1 MTDVTRRA
9 IVALLA
15 ADEPATEKARTD
27 VAIALRGDIA
37 RKVTFKEACER
48 LGVSR
53 PTLYRLVKNGQLT
66 AMQGTCKNAIGITME
81 SFERFLRGEAQKRT
95 EEPNVAG

>member
-15 ADEPATEKARTD
+15 ADETATEKERTD

-37 RKVTFKEACER
+37 RKVTFKEACAR
-48 LGVSR
+48 LGISR
-53 PTLYRLVKNGQLT
+53 PTLHRLVKSGRLT
-66 AMQGTCKNAIGITME
+66 AMRGTRKNAIGITLE
-81 SFERFLRGEAQKRT
+81 SFERFLRGEDPKKQ
-95 EEPNVAG
+95 EESNVAV